1 MGKINSRRKET
12 SERNFGMSKYV
23 IKNCPSCYYIY
34 CDKEYECNWRGSGIT
49 KPCQDCTDCLLK
61 QIVELCKEQKVI
73 NCNIDGKEQVLK
85 AYYHTHLSDKIL
97 ELLDIQEVE

>member
-1 MGKINSRRKET
+1 MN
-12 SERNFGMSKYV
+12 KYI
-23 IKNCPSCYYIY
+23 IKNCPNCLTYNRPKAICGLTY
-34 CDKEYECNWRGSGIT
+34 KTSGFKGET
-49 KPCQDCTDCLLK
+49 TSYKHCQNCTGCVMK

-85 AYYHTHLSDKIL
+85 AYYHTHLGDKIL

>member
-1 MGKINSRRKET
+1 
-12 SERNFGMSKYV
+12 MSDKYI
-23 IKNCPSCYYIY
+23 IKNCPVCEFSDWEECTGYLAEGYI
-34 CDKEYECNWRGSGIT
+34 CNDIHTEIVECKER
-49 KPCQDCTDCLLK
+49 TDCKLK

-85 AYYHTHLSDKIL
+85 AYYHTHLGDKIL

>member
-1 MGKINSRRKET
+1 
-12 SERNFGMSKYV
+12 MSNKYL
-23 IKNCPSCYYIY
+23 IRNCPAIY
-34 CDKEYECNWRGSGIT
+34 GISFDGCKKDHYEDGT
-49 KPCQDCTDCLLK
+49 VLCQDCTGCVLK

-85 AYYHTHLSDKIL
+85 AYYHTHLGDKIL